1 MMKYFKYKEFDS
13 PDLPRSGLRCMKKD
27 FLAML
32 DELRGRCR
40 FPFKVTSGFRT
51 YEHNLSLCN
60 NPLYKASKTSSHMK
74 GVAADIYINDSR
86 KRALFIGHAIEICSE
101 RDLPL
106 RIGIGKNFCHID
118 IDKDKA
124 SPRIWTY

>member
-1 MMKYFKYKEFDS
+1 
-13 PDLPRSGLRCMKKD
+13 
-27 FLAML
+27 
-32 DELRGRCR
+32 
-40 FPFKVTSGFRT
+40 
-51 YEHNLSLCN
+51 
-60 NPLYKASKTSSHMK
+60 MK

-118 IDKDKA
+118 IDKEKA